1 MMSYWPTP
9 SLANI
14 GFICYSTW
22 CSWEYCS
29 TQAPAHTHTQPQCSP
44 HHHFHSEASLTE
56 AGSLLC
62 PVSWIKE
69 KDEDEE
75 ESLETDDEVLVKVAP
90 TTTTKKRVLCPNVA
104 CQRGAPCKIPPSTRR
119 PFVLTSHPSTPPHP
133 TPAPSIHRAF
143 KTGKTSCN
151 SF

>member
-90 TTTTKKRVLCPNVA
+90 TTTTKKKSFVSKCCMSTWGTLQNSTFNPQAFRSH
-104 CQRGAPCKIPPSTRR
+104 IPSQ
-119 PFVLTSHPSTPPHP
+119 HPPPPHP
-133 TPAPSIHRAF
+133 GPFYS
-143 KTGKTSCN
+143 
-151 SF
+151 